1 MNSSVENRPDSLE
14 SYPLESRLFFVCC
27 GFTGLGGCAAFL
39 INLLAGNPVLELFF
53 SGFAVAAALGFYFVG
68 RRLADPSRLSGP
80 LVIFIALLLAATWFS
95 NQGSYGSVAFWYCPV
110 FMFTAVIL
118 QGLERILVLGL
129 LFLIVLGLAVAEW
142 YFPET
147 IKAFA
152 SPEQRYFDFFAVL
165 LVNLLICCS
174 LAAMITRT
182 YRQERQ
188 RSQLFRQLLPIC
200 AECHKIRDDDGEWQQ
215 MEVYISE
222 NTGTDF
228 SHGIC
233 PECAKQYYEAS

>member
-1 MNSSVENRPDSLE
+1 MRSNPSCPSTVAPVVVTSATPRIA
-14 SYPLESRLFFVCC
+14 
-27 GFTGLGGCAAFL
+27 TGIWEAFSK
-39 INLLAGNPVLELFF
+39 I
-53 SGFAVAAALGFYFVG
+53 SGQTTLPA
-68 RRLADPSRLSGP
+68 
-80 LVIFIALLLAATWFS
+80 
-95 NQGSYGSVAFWYCPV
+95 
-110 FMFTAVIL
+110 
-118 QGLERILVLGL
+118 
-129 LFLIVLGLAVAEW
+129 
-142 YFPET
+142 
-147 IKAFA
+147 
-152 SPEQRYFDFFAVL
+152 
-165 LVNLLICCS
+165 S

-215 MEVYISE
+215 MEMYISE